1 MKATHHKTDLLS
13 GASILAVGLAI
24 SAYCMATLER
34 GTLGEPGPGGF
45 PLVLGLLLVLNG
57 AISLTLTLIGGRRRA
72 PAEAS
77 AGQGLNLRVLALVIA
92 SIAAFGLLL
101 GSFGLFPAC
110 FVSVL
115 IASFVAQD
123 MQMPK
128 RLIAATGAGLLAV
141 VIFSVLL
148 SVPVD
153 IVTWPMEAF
162 K

>member
-24 SAYCMATLER
+24 SAYCMANLER
-34 GTLGEPGPGGF
+34 GTLVEPGPGGF

-72 PAEAS
+72 PADDAP
-77 AGQGLNLRVLALVIA
+77 AQGLNLRVLGLVVV
-92 SIAAFGLLL
+92 SIAAFGLALE
-101 GSFGLFPAC
+101 SFGLFPAC

-115 IASFVAQD
+115 IASFVAKD
-123 MQMPK
+123 MGAAK

-141 VIFSVLL
+141 VIFSMLL

>member
-13 GASILAVGLAI
+13 GASILAVGLAV
-24 SAYCMATLER
+24 SAYCMANLER
-34 GTLGEPGPGGF
+34 GTLVEPGPGGF

-57 AISLTLTLIGGRRRA
+57 AISLTFTLMGGRRRA
-72 PAEAS
+72 PADETPA
-77 AGQGLNLRVLALVIA
+77 QGPSLRVLALVIA
-92 SIAAFGLLL
+92 SIAAFGLALR
-101 GSFGLFPAC
+101 SFGLFPAC

-115 IASFVAQD
+115 IASCVAGD
-123 MQMPK
+123 MGVAK
-128 RLIAATGAGLLAV
+128 RLIAAAGAGLLAV
-141 VIFSVLL
+141 LIFSVML